1 MNENLKKLTGLY
13 KNLKARLQEEME
25 EQLNAFG
32 EQIEKKILEGGYTRK
47 EVEEALREI
56 ERG

>member
-56 ERG
+56 ARG